1 MFRTLAPAMAA
12 FIALSSF
19 VPAFADSSAKTDSC
33 VKGAM
38 MIPVKFVAFTTGA
51 VVGTPIAVVRKVCQ
65 NTTIMSGEASK
76 NSTNPLLRVTTAA
89 CIFPMAAFKGSIEG
103 SVLGTENSWKNSSE
117 KPFSADSFSLGEL
130 KSE

>member
-1 MFRTLAPAMAA
+1 
-12 FIALSSF
+12 
-19 VPAFADSSAKTDSC
+19 
-33 VKGAM
+33 
-38 MIPVKFVAFTTGA
+38 
-51 VVGTPIAVVRKVCQ
+51 
-65 NTTIMSGEASK
+65 MSGEASK

-89 CIFPMAAFKGSIEG
+89 CIFPMAAFKGGIEG